1 MRCPGRFG
9 GRSVVHI
16 GRRRGISKAVAVH
29 YSLLVGSLVVPL
41 LADKYIVKDEGLYV
55 SYNKDLQKLRN
66 DKKNH
71 TFVHLCLS

>member
-41 LADKYIVKDEGLYV
+41 LADKYIVKDEGRGLI
-55 SYNKDLQKLRN
+55 
-66 DKKNH
+66 
-71 TFVHLCLS
+71 LSRITSLLPVTTLAPSQLPPS